1 MTKQIKSK
9 LYVVGMLIILG
20 MIAALAGFDETFAA
34 DKLVSGSV
42 RSSSNNNPIMDH
54 KFAADPFAMTYNGRV
69 YVYMTN
75 DSECYDRTNKDGSGN
90 PTTAN
95 KYSTI

>member
-42 RSSSNNNPIMDH
+42 RSSSNNNPI
-54 KFAADPFAMTYNGRV
+54 DPSFNSVRQ
-69 YVYMTN
+69 
-75 DSECYDRTNKDGSGN
+75 E
-90 PTTAN
+90 
-95 KYSTI
+95 